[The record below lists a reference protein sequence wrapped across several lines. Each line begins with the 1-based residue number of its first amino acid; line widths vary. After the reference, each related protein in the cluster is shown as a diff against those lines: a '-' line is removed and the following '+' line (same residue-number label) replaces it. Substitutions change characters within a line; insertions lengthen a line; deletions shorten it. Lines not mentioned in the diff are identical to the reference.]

1 MLKPGSR
8 VMAEKKAVLFNFWGV
23 VVPSKPDGVF
33 QKVEER
39 HSLPGGS
46 LSSIYS
52 QTDGSLRR
60 AERGDMPLS
69 EMLPALEAECVKES
83 QAKGAALPSD
93 WSING
98 VLKEIR
104 KEMMNVRHAVL
115 KTAASLR
122 RSGVLTA
129 VLANHWLDDVSD
141 DDTSAR
147 LLCLLGGHFDLVL
160 QSCHVGHRV
169 PEPDMF
175 SAGLQQLRVTPQNAL
190 WVDAG
195 EAGVKAAEAAGM
207 KAVLMESLDA
217 ALEKIS
223 EFTGVKAEEAESP
236 PPFCGPDEVCHGY
249 VTIRTGVRTHF
260 VEMGCGPPVL
270 LCHGFPESW
279 YSWRFQIPALAAA
292 GFRVL
297 ALDMKG
303 YGESTAPPDI
313 EEFSQEQL
321 CKDLITFLDKMAIPQ
336 VTLVG
341 HDWGGALVWSMA
353 QFHPE
358 RVRAVASLNTPLFK
372 VDPSVP
378 SSEKLKDIPIFDYQ
392 LYFQTPGVAEAELE
406 KNLERTFKIFFSR
419 SSERSSRPAL
429 STAGVRARGGLFV
442 GLPEEIPQSSM
453 LTQSV
458 LQYYVSQFE
467 KSGFRGPLN
476 WYRNGHANWKWSC
489 SQPTGKLLMPA
500 LMVTA
505 GKDFV
510 LLPALS
516 KGMEDMIPNL
526 TRGHIEECGHWTQMD
541 KPAETND
548 ILIGWLKEVHQRAA
562 GVAPKL

>member
-1 MLKPGSR
+1 
-8 VMAEKKAVLFNFWGV
+8 
-23 VVPSKPDGVF
+23 
-33 QKVEER
+33 
-39 HSLPGGS
+39 
-46 LSSIYS
+46 
-52 QTDGSLRR
+52 
-60 AERGDMPLS
+60 
-69 EMLPALEAECVKES
+69 MLPALEAECVKES
-83 QAKGAALPSD
+83 QARGTALPSD
-93 WSING
+93 WSISG
-98 VLKEIR
+98 LLKELR

-115 KTAASLR
+115 KTSASLLW
-122 RSGVLTA
+122 SAGVLTA
-129 VLANHWLDDVSD
+129 VLANHWLDDCADEDS
-141 DDTSAR
+141 SAR

-160 QSCHVGHRV
+160 QSCHLGHRV
-169 PEPDMF
+169 PEATMF
-175 SAGLQQLRVTPQNAL
+175 STSLHQLGVTPKNVQHKKMFGFL
-190 WVDAG
+190 HFC
-195 EAGVKAAEAAGM
+195 
-207 KAVLMESLDA
+207 KAVGTKAILVESLDA
-217 ALEKIS
+217 ALVKLS
-223 EFTGVKAEEAESP
+223 EFTGVKVPPSP
-236 PPFCGPDEVCHGY
+236 PPFCSPDEVCHGY

-321 CKDLITFLDKMAIPQ
+321 CK

-419 SSERSSRPAL
+419 SSEK
-429 STAGVRARGGLFV
+429 VRGLFV

-453 LTQSV
+453 LTQAD

-467 KSGFRGPLN
+467 KTGFRGPLN
-476 WYRNGHANWKWSC
+476 WYRNGHASWKWSC
-489 SQPTGKLLMPA
+489 YSGRLLMPA

-548 ILIGWLKEVHQRAA
+548 ILIGWLKEVHQKAA

>member
-1 MLKPGSR
+1 MLKPGAI
-8 VMAEKKAVLFNFWGV
+8 VMAERKAVLFNFWGV
-23 VVPSKPDGVF
+23 VVPSKPDGIF
-33 QKVEER
+33 QNLEDR
-39 HSLPGGS
+39 HNLPGGF

-52 QTDGSLRR
+52 QTDGSLRQ

-83 QAKGAALPSD
+83 QARGTALPSD
-93 WSING
+93 WSIRG
-98 VLKEIR
+98 LLKELR

-115 KTAASLR
+115 KTSASLR

-129 VLANHWLDDVSD
+129 VLANHWLDDCADEDS
-141 DDTSAR
+141 SAR

-160 QSCHVGHRV
+160 QSCHLGHRV
-169 PEPDMF
+169 PEPTMF
-175 SAGLQQLRVTPQNAL
+175 STSLQQLGVTPKNAL
-190 WVDAG
+190 WLDADK
-195 EAGVKAAEAAGM
+195 AGVKAAEDVGT
-207 KAVLMESLDA
+207 KAILVESLDA
-217 ALEKIS
+217 ALVKLS
-223 EFTGVKAEEAESP
+223 EFTGVKAEEDESP
-236 PPFCGPDEVCHGY
+236 PPFCSPDEVCHGY
-249 VTIRTGVRTHF
+249 VTIRTGVRSHF

-392 LYFQTPGVAEAELE
+392 LYFQTPGAEAELE

-419 SSERSSRPAL
+419 SSEKSSRPAL

-453 LTQSV
+453 LTQAD

-467 KSGFRGPLN
+467 KTGFRGPLN

-489 SQPTGKLLMPA
+489 SQPTGK
-500 LMVTA
+500 
-505 GKDFV
+505 
-510 LLPALS
+510 
-516 KGMEDMIPNL
+516 IPNL

-548 ILIGWLKEVHQRAA
+548 ILIGWLKEVHRKAA